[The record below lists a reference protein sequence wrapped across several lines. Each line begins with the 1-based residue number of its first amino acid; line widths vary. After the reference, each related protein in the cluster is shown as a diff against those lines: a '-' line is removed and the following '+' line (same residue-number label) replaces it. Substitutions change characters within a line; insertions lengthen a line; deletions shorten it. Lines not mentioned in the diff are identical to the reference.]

1 MPSVAVGACWTKD
14 WETKPKEGPW
24 AGWRLVGVM
33 PTEPLN
39 GKPQKVHEVWYEKSS
54 GKMYHKFWDTRR
66 IDMYD
71 LSVYDL
77 EQCKVID
84 GKVYEEWK
92 RVL

>member
-1 MPSVAVGACWTKD
+1 MPSVAVGACWTKH
-14 WETKPKEGPW
+14 WETMCKEGEW

-33 PTEPLN
+33 PTEPLD

-66 IDMYD
+66 IMYD
-71 LSVYDL
+71 HSVHDL
-77 EQCKVID
+77 EHFKVID
-84 GKVYEEWK
+84 GKAYEEWK

>member
-1 MPSVAVGACWTKD
+1 MPSVAVGACWTKN
-14 WETKPKEGPW
+14 WETKPKKGPW

-54 GKMYHKFWDTRR
+54 GKMYHKFWGTRR
-66 IDMYD
+66 VMSDQ
-71 LSVYDL
+71 SVHDL
-77 EQCKVID
+77 EHCKVIE